1 MSDEQAGGAVSWS
14 DEALESGEER
24 PLSDGRVGEAVA
36 AAAADQGLEALQ
48 VDVVFVSAAELA
60 KMHGTFLDDPT
71 ETDVITFDLRD
82 PDLVDAP
89 GPDGELYV
97 SLERARSEA
106 RLRGVQLERE
116 LLLYVVHGALHLCGL
131 DDHDEA
137 DRSSMRAAEGRIME
151 RLGFAPDGGAH
162 EAHT

>member
-1 MSDEQAGGAVSWS
+1 MSDERAGGAVSWS
-14 DEALESGEER
+14 DGALGSGEER

-60 KMHGTFLDDPT
+60 EMHGTFLDDPT

-89 GPDGELYV
+89 GPDEELYV
-97 SLERARSEA
+97 SQSGAGEGGCEACSWAGLCNTWSTARFTSA
-106 RLRGVQLERE
+106 ASTIRRG
-116 LLLYVVHGALHLCGL
+116 
-131 DDHDEA
+131 

-162 EAHT
+162 EAYT